1 MASSKEDRR
10 AQLLLVA
17 RKEFA
22 RRGYHATTIEDIVA
36 AAGIARG
43 TFYLYFAD
51 KRGVF
56 EELVDRFSARLG
68 MAILRVDPND
78 SGRSVADQIKENTRR
93 VLSACLED
101 QMMAKIFM
109 ADTMGVDEAFDRKL
123 LGFYD
128 EVTKLFVESLTEG
141 QTLGL
146 VRAGDPKLF
155 AMFTM
160 GGIRE
165 VLFQIVKRDAA
176 YDLDALVEGL
186 FAMFAQ
192 GFIIAEAVSRRG

>member
-10 AQLLLVA
+10 AQILGVA

-22 RRGYHATTIEDIVA
+22 RRGYHSTTIEDIVA

-68 MAILRVDPND
+68 MAILRVDPGD
-78 SGRSVADQIKENTRR
+78 PGRSVADQIKENTRR
-93 VLSACLED
+93 VLAACLED

-128 EVTKLFVESLTEG
+128 EVTKLFVESLVEG
-141 QTLGL
+141 QGLGL
-146 VRAGDPKLF
+146 VKAGDPRLF

-165 VLFQIVKRDAA
+165 VLFQIVKRDAD
-176 YDLDALVEGL
+176 YELDELVEGL
-186 FAMFAQ
+186 FAMFSS
-192 GFIIAEAVSRRG
+192 GFIVAEAVNRKA

>member
-10 AQLLLVA
+10 AQILGVA

-22 RRGYHATTIEDIVA
+22 RRGYHSTTIEDIVA

-78 SGRSVADQIKENTRR
+78 PGRSVVDQIKENTRR

-141 QTLGL
+141 QALGL
-146 VRAGDPKLF
+146 VRDGDPRLF
-155 AMFTM
+155 ATFTM

-165 VLFQIVKRDAA
+165 VLFQIVKRDVD
-176 YDLDALVEGL
+176 YDLDELVEGMFAL
-186 FAMFAQ
+186 FAR
-192 GFIIAEAVSRRG
+192 GFIIAEAASRRS

>member
-10 AQLLLVA
+10 AQILGVA

-22 RRGYHATTIEDIVA
+22 RRGYHSTTIEDIVA

-68 MAILRVDPND
+68 MAILRVDPGD
-78 SGRSVADQIKENTRR
+78 PVRSVADQVKENTRR

-101 QMMAKIFM
+101 QMMSKIFM
-109 ADTMGVDEAFDRKL
+109 ADTLGVDEAFDRKL

-141 QTLGL
+141 QALGL
-146 VRAGDPKLF
+146 VRPGDPRLF

-165 VLFQIVKRDAA
+165 VLFQIVKRDGE
-176 YDLDALVEGL
+176 YDLERLVDGL
-186 FAMFAQ
+186 FAVFSS
-192 GFIIAEAVSRRG
+192 GFIIAEAASKRG